1 MVATINVN
9 DIASSLVKQ
18 AKKKEESTKDESA
31 RSCSC
36 YSFGEQP
43 RQKRKKKTSTP
54 LQEHPYFHIM
64 RHFSSFR
71 RGFHFHAVVLPLFV
85 VLFPKSF
92 STFVSQFSL
101 FR

>member
-43 RQKRKKKTSTP
+43 RQK
-54 LQEHPYFHIM
+54 
-64 RHFSSFR
+64 
-71 RGFHFHAVVLPLFV
+71 
-85 VLFPKSF
+85 
-92 STFVSQFSL
+92 
-101 FR
+101 